1 MPLNIL
7 VSVFQ
12 NTMQYLT
19 LSDLA
24 IAMLILFICSAAI
37 QRLTTN
43 GPMLWPVVGIVPT
56 VLVNVQNTYDFAT
69 DALIKTGGT
78 FPFRGIWFGKCYG
91 VVTVVP
97 ANIEYILKTRFTNF
111 PKGKYYRERFAE
123 LLGDGIF
130 NADDQTWR
138 DQRRAVT
145 AEMHSSQYAEYSAD
159 TIRSLVHS
167 KLLVLINW
175 LSKTGSCVD
184 LQDLFLRFTFDN
196 ICRAAFGVDPG
207 CLAIGLPDIPFA
219 NEFERA
225 TELILFRFTVPP
237 FVWKLMRALNIGT
250 EKQLSA
256 AIQTVHEFAEKT
268 VSDRRDEFKKVNGFS
283 ERYDLLSRLMVTA
296 AKFSDKML
304 KDLCISFILAGRDTS
319 SVGLTWFFW
328 LLHRHPDVERC
339 ILDEITNIIKRRT
352 ETNVGNP
359 ANSHLEI
366 VFTAEELKK
375 MVYLQ
380 AAISEALR
388 LYPPVPLDFKEVLED
403 DVLPDGTFVKEGA
416 RVIYSMYSMAR
427 MEGIWG
433 KDCKEFKP
441 ERWLRDGKCIN
452 ESASKYVV
460 FNAGPRLCIGK
471 KFAYMQMKMVAAS
484 ILLRYHVV
492 VQEKQEVVPKLTTTL
507 YMRNGLRVNFQR
519 RENGL
524 ICNVN

>member
-1 MPLNIL
+1 MPLVL
-7 VSVFQ
+7 VSVCQ
-12 NTMQYLT
+12 KIMQYLT
-19 LSDLA
+19 LSDLSIA
-24 IAMLILFICSAAI
+24 IVVTFICSAII
-37 QRLTTN
+37 QRLTTD
-43 GPMLWPVVGIVPT
+43 GPMLWPVLGIMPT
-56 VLVNVQNTYDFAT
+56 LLVNIQNAYDWVT
-69 DALIKTGGT
+69 DSLIRTGGT
-78 FPFRGIWFGKCYG
+78 FPFRGMWFGKCYG
-91 VVTVVP
+91 VITVAP

-138 DQRRAVT
+138 DQRRAST

-159 TIRSLVHS
+159 TIRSLVHR

-196 ICRAAFGVDPG
+196 ICQAAFGVDPG
-207 CLAIGLPDIPFA
+207 CLEIGLPDIPFA

-237 FVWKLMRALNIGT
+237 FVWKLMRVLNLGT
-250 EKQLSA
+250 EKKLKAS
-256 AIQTVHEFAEKT
+256 IQTVQEFAKKT

-283 ERYDLLSRLMVTA
+283 KRYDLLSRLMITDT
-296 AKFSDKML
+296 KFSDEIL

-319 SVGLTWFFW
+319 SVGLAWFFW
-328 LLHRHPDVERC
+328 LLYQHPDVESR
-339 ILDEITNIIKRRT
+339 IIDEIHNIIKKRP
-352 ETNVGNP
+352 ETYINNP
-359 ANSHLEI
+359 LNSHLEI

-375 MVYLQ
+375 MDYLQ
-380 AAISEALR
+380 AALSEALR

-403 DVLPDGTFVKEGA
+403 DVLPDGTFVKKGA

-427 MEGIWG
+427 MERIWG
-433 KDCKEFKP
+433 KDCREFMP
-441 ERWLRDGKCIN
+441 ERWLKDGKFVN
-452 ESASKYVV
+452 KSASKYVV

-484 ILLRYHVV
+484 ILLRYHVEV
-492 VQEKQEVVPKLTTTL
+492 EEKQEVVPKLTTTL
-507 YMRNGLRVNFQR
+507 YMRNGLRVNFKR
-519 RENGL
+519 REGGF
-524 ICNVN
+524 VM

>member
-1 MPLNIL
+1 
-7 VSVFQ
+7 
-12 NTMQYLT
+12 MQYLT

-24 IAMLILFICSAAI
+24 IAIVLIFICSAVI

-43 GPMLWPVVGIVPT
+43 GPMLWPVVGIIPT
-56 VLVNVQNTYDFAT
+56 LLVNIQNAYGWMT
-69 DALIKTGGT
+69 DSLIQTGGT
-78 FPFRGIWFGKCYG
+78 FLFRGVWFANYYG

-111 PKGKYYRERFAE
+111 PKGKYYRERFIE

-130 NADDQTWR
+130 NADDQIWR
-138 DQRRAVT
+138 EQRRATT
-145 AEMHSSQYAEYSAD
+145 AEMHSSQYAEYSAN

-175 LSKTGSCVD
+175 LSKTESCVD

-207 CLAIGLPDIPFA
+207 CLEIGLPDIPFA

-225 TELILFRFTVPP
+225 TELILFRFRVPP
-237 FVWKLMRALNIGT
+237 FVWKLMRVFNIGT
-250 EKQLSA
+250 EKQLKAS
-256 AIQTVHEFAEKT
+256 IETVQEFANKI
-268 VSDRRDEFKKVNGFS
+268 VSDRRNELKKVNGFS
-283 ERYDLLSRLMVTA
+283 ERHDLLSRLMITDT
-296 AKFSDKML
+296 KFSDELL
-304 KDLCISFILAGRDTS
+304 KDICISFILAGRDTS
-319 SVGLTWFFW
+319 SVGLAWFFW
-328 LLHRHPDVERC
+328 LLHQHPDVESR
-339 ILDEITNIIKRRT
+339 ILDEINSIIKKRAGN
-352 ETNVGNP
+352 NVNNHE
-359 ANSHLEI
+359 NSHFEI
-366 VFTAEELKK
+366 VFTADELKK
-375 MVYLQ
+375 MNYLQ
-380 AAISEALR
+380 ASLSEALR

-403 DVLPDGTFVKEGA
+403 DVLPDGTFIKKGA

-441 ERWLRDGKCIN
+441 ERWLRDGKFVT
-452 ESASKYVV
+452 ESSSKYVV

-484 ILLRYHVV
+484 ILLRYHVE
-492 VQEKQEVVPKLTTTL
+492 VQEKQVVVPKLTTTL
-507 YMRNGLRVNFQR
+507 YMKNGLKVNFKR
-519 RENGL
+519 REK